1 MTMHKVVRVNRDLIE
16 SSVDDAK
23 LTLECALNQD
33 PHMAKS
39 CAQHALELL
48 PMPKRIG
55 MMSGQMTRIA
65 MLRTIIKR
73 ADKLLAKSK

>member
-1 MTMHKVVRVNRDLIE
+1 MHKVVRVNRDLIE
-16 SSVDDAK
+16 ASVEDAK
-23 LTLECALNQD
+23 LTLECVLNQD
-33 PHMAKS
+33 PHMAKN

-48 PMPKRIG
+48 PMPKRTG
-55 MMSGQMTRIA
+55 MMPSQMTRIA

>member
-1 MTMHKVVRVNRDLIE
+1 MHKVVRVNRDLIE

-23 LTLECALNQD
+23 LTLECLLNQN
-33 PHMAKS
+33 PEQAKD
-39 CAQHALELL
+39 AAKQALDYL
-48 PMPKRIG
+48 PIPKRKG
-55 MMSGQMTRIA
+55 HMTRVA